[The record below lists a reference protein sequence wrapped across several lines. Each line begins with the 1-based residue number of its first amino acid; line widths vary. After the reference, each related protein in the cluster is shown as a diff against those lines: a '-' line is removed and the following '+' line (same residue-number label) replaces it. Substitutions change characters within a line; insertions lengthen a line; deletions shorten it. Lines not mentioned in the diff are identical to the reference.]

1 MCLVRWIT
9 IIAVALV
16 ATGPARAHV
25 QPSPN
30 ENNRHLKLTPL
41 GDRVRLA
48 YTIYFGE
55 TPGAALRREIDKDR
69 SGTVD
74 DDEAAAFGRRMAA
87 EVRPAVSATLDG
99 RPAVLAWTDVDV
111 GMGTPEVRAGSFA
124 IDLVGAICLPSRG
137 AHELVVRDEY
147 ALPIPGETE
156 LQVETGLGVTVERVT
171 LGGALVGGDDV
182 RIRGVGGPLA
192 IGWAIKLTV
201 GDAAPAGGGACGAT
215 AARSPATASARWWI
229 AVLVGA
235 VAAAGVIAFAIVRRS
250 ARRRP
255 RT

>member
-1 MCLVRWIT
+1 MSLVRWIT

-16 ATGPARAHV
+16 ATGPAAAHV

-30 ENNRHLKLTPL
+30 ENNRYLKLTPL

-55 TPGAALRREIDKDR
+55 SPGAALRREIDRNRDG
-69 SGTVD
+69 SVD
-74 DDEAAAFGRRMAA
+74 DDEAAAFGRRVAE

-99 RPAVLAWTDVDV
+99 APAVLAFTDVDV

-124 IDLVGAICLPSRG
+124 VDLVGAICVPTRG
-137 AHELVVRDEY
+137 AHELVLRDEY

-156 LQVETGLGVTVERVT
+156 LKVETGLGVTVDRVT
-171 LGGALVGGDDV
+171 LGGALVSGDDV
-182 RIRGVGGPLA
+182 RIRGIGGPLA
-192 IGWAIKLTV
+192 TGWSIKLTI
-201 GDAAPAGGGACGAT
+201 GAAAPAGDATCGASS
-215 AARSPATASARWWI
+215 ARSSARANGPRWWI
-229 AVLVGA
+229 IALVGA
-235 VAAAGVIAFAIVRRS
+235 ITVLAAAAITI
-250 ARRRP
+250 ARRTRRGP